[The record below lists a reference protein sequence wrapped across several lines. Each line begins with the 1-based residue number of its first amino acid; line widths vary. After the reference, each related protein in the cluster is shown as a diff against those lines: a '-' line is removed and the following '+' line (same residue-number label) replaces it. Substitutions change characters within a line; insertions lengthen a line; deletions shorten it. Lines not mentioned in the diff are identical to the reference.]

1 MNFSSLIFIFF
12 FLPVFLLIYRFIPK
26 KCRYLVLLVFSILF
40 YLYSGL
46 YNFIILISIG
56 LINYVVV
63 LLISKFK
70 KLNFLYYVLILLNIS
85 TLLVFKYNHSLIFPL
100 GISFYIF
107 NSLSYIID
115 VKRNKIKAEKNILY
129 YFTYI
134 MMFTHVTMGPI
145 TRYNSFKNDL
155 MNLNPTKDD
164 FYSGFRRFL
173 NGLIKKVLISDNLG
187 LLFNTLLTINNPTST
202 LNIYILLV
210 YTLELYI
217 DFSSYCDMAIG
228 LGKMIGINY
237 KENFDYPY
245 LSKSI
250 SEFWRRWHITLGD
263 FFKEYVYIPLGG
275 NRVGIFRNIINL
287 MIVWLLTGMW
297 HGNTI
302 NFLLWG
308 IYYGII
314 IILEKHV
321 FKNILDKLPNFIR
334 HIYVIIIVMFG
345 YIFFTGVDII
355 PFIQTIFSKNIIDTT
370 TIFYMK
376 ENILLIIIGIILCFK
391 MPDKLNKKINNNAII
406 NTILPVVYLILFVI
420 TISYILSGSFHPF
433 LYNNF

>member
-1 MNFSSLIFIFF
+1 
-12 FLPVFLLIYRFIPK
+12 
-26 KCRYLVLLVFSILF
+26 
-40 YLYSGL
+40 
-46 YNFIILISIG
+46 
-56 LINYVVV
+56 
-63 LLISKFK
+63 
-70 KLNFLYYVLILLNIS
+70 
-85 TLLVFKYNHSLIFPL
+85 
-100 GISFYIF
+100 
-107 NSLSYIID
+107 
-115 VKRNKIKAEKNILY
+115 
-129 YFTYI
+129 
-134 MMFTHVTMGPI
+134 
-145 TRYNSFKNDL
+145 
-155 MNLNPTKDD
+155 
-164 FYSGFRRFL
+164 
-173 NGLIKKVLISDNLG
+173 
-187 LLFNTLLTINNPTST
+187 
-202 LNIYILLV
+202 
-210 YTLELYI
+210 
-217 DFSSYCDMAIG
+217 
-228 LGKMIGINY
+228 
-237 KENFDYPY
+237 
-245 LSKSI
+245 
-250 SEFWRRWHITLGD
+250 
-263 FFKEYVYIPLGG
+263 
-275 NRVGIFRNIINL
+275 

-370 TIFYMK
+370 TIFYIK